1 LSGNDLFMK
10 AIAIRGVAALV
21 STAEEVLRPA
31 RDWIAFIPWRN
42 KAWRNKAA
50 VPPTEEPPEKKL
62 EDPSAIEPTLYR
74 FILRH
79 SLGPQIL
86 LLVLTLVSFP
96 FLYYSLLLPK
106 TITNG
111 AIKSEK
117 HFPQYFLGFE
127 LDQMGYLMVLCA
139 AFLLLVFINGGFK
152 YYINTLKGRLGER
165 MLRRFRYQL
174 YQRMLLFPISYFHK
188 NSSAQIIPMITVECE
203 QLGGFIGDAFV
214 TPLFQG
220 GQLLT
225 NIFFMFMQDPILGL
239 AAVALYPVQGYV
251 IPKLQFKVN
260 QLSRLRV
267 RQIRQV
273 ADRVQESATGIADVL
288 ANDTAKLQLTGF
300 AHLLGTI
307 YDIRFEIYQRKFFT
321 KFLNNFLLQ
330 LTPFFFYSIGGY
342 LVIKDQLSVGA
353 LLAVLVAYKDLA
365 SPWNELLGFY
375 QIFQTSKITY
385 EQIVEQFQPAGMMD
399 ARLQLEE
406 PSAVAPLTGELAVG
420 NLSLAEDGGS
430 RVLDG
435 ITFSF
440 PLDAHVAVIGQGGS
454 GKNELALVLARLIRP
469 TSGRIMIGGMDLATL
484 PTAVT
489 GRRIGYVGAGPYLFA
504 GTLRDNLL
512 LGLRHHPVR
521 PAEYDQATAK
531 RRSTQIHEARQS
543 GNIDFDINA
552 DWLDYESAGVGD
564 KEGLSTRIT
573 EVLARLD
580 LDEVVYTLGLRWRLD
595 SEAHPE
601 SAARL
606 LEARKTLARRLREEG
621 IANLV
626 ETYDADR
633 FNLNASVAENLLF
646 GTPIGPAFDIAA
658 LAGNTYVLQVLA
670 KVGLIDDLVEAGRQ
684 VAETMIEL
692 FADLPPDH
700 EFFEQF
706 SFISADD
713 LPEFVAILGRIGAD
727 GPRTLSRADR
737 TKLLSLPF
745 KLILARHRLDVL
757 DDTMQDRLLEARR
770 VFRADLP
777 AEARSQI
784 EFFDAERYN
793 AAASVQDNI
802 LFGKI
807 AYGEAD
813 APVRVPSVIAEVV
826 DELSLRQT
834 IIEVGLDYNV
844 GTGGSRLSF
853 AERQKAGI
861 AREVLKRPDLL
872 ILNEATSALDGQ
884 SQSRV
889 TKGLKDEFAGRGIIW
904 VLHRANLAKDFDR
917 VLVLSNGKLEEQGTP
932 SELDGNGSLM
942 SLLMAAE

>member
-1 LSGNDLFMK
+1 MK

-21 STAEEVLRPA
+21 STAEEALRPA
-31 RDWIAFIPWRN
+31 RDWLAFIPWRN
-42 KAWRNKAA
+42 KAAA
-50 VPPTEEPPEKKL
+50 PPTKEPPEKTVG
-62 EDPSAIEPTLYR
+62 DPSVLDPTLYR

-79 SLGPQIL
+79 SLGAQIF

-96 FLYYSLLLPK
+96 FLYYSLKLPRE
-106 TITNG
+106 ITDG
-111 AIKSEK
+111 AIKSGK
-117 HFPQYFLGFE
+117 HFPVHILGFE
-127 LDQMGYLMVLCA
+127 LDQISYLMVLCA
-139 AFLLLVFINGGFK
+139 AFLALVFINGGFK
-152 YYINTLKGRLGER
+152 YYINTFKGRLGER

-174 YQRMLLFPISYFHK
+174 YQRMLLFPLSYFHK

-203 QLGGFIGDAFV
+203 QLGGFIGDAFS
-214 TPLFQG
+214 TPLYQG

-251 IPKLQFKVN
+251 IPKLQYKVN
-260 QLSRLRV
+260 QLARRRV
-267 RQIRQV
+267 RTIRQV
-273 ADRVQESATGIADVL
+273 ADRVQESATGIADIL
-288 ANDTAKLQLTGF
+288 ANDNTRLQLTGF

-307 YDIRFEIYQRKFFT
+307 YDIRFEIYKRKFFV
-321 KFLNNFLLQ
+321 KFLNNFLGQ
-330 LTPFFFYSIGGY
+330 LTPFFFFSIGGY
-342 LVIKDQLSVGA
+342 LVLHDKLSVGQLTA
-353 LLAVLVAYKDLA
+353 VLLAQRELA

-406 PSAVAPLTGELAVG
+406 PGAVAPLTGELVVA

-435 ITFSF
+435 VTFNV
-440 PLDAHVAVIGQGGS
+440 PLDAHVAVVGQGGS
-454 GKNELALVLARLIRP
+454 GKNELALVLARVIRP
-469 TSGRIMIGGMDLATL
+469 TSGRILIGGMELANL
-484 PTAVT
+484 PTAIT
-489 GRRIGYVGAGPYLFA
+489 GRRIGYAGAAPYLFA
-504 GTLRDNLL
+504 GTLRENLL
-512 LGLRHHPVR
+512 LGLRHRPIR
-521 PAEYDQATAK
+521 PAEYDPASDR
-531 RRSTQIHEARQS
+531 RRSAQIYEARRS
-543 GNIDFDINA
+543 GNIDFDIGA
-552 DWLDYESAGVGD
+552 DWLDYESAGVVD
-564 KEGLSTRIT
+564 SAGLSTRII
-573 EVLARLD
+573 EVLTHLD
-580 LDEVVYTLGLRWRLD
+580 FDEVVYTLGLRWRLD
-595 SEAHPE
+595 PEGNPEA
-601 SAARL
+601 AARL
-606 LEARKTLARRLREEG
+606 LEARKTLARRLAEDG
-621 IANLV
+621 ITDLV
-626 ETYDADR
+626 ETYDVDR
-633 FNLNASVAENLLF
+633 FNFNASVAENLLF
-646 GTPIGPAFDIAA
+646 GTPIGPAFDFEA
-658 LAGNTYVLQVLA
+658 LADNTYVSQVLA
-670 KVGLIDDLVEAGRQ
+670 KVGLVDDLVEAGRQ

-706 SFISADD
+706 SFISASD

-727 GPRTLSRADR
+727 GIKALHRADR

-745 KLILARHRLDVL
+745 KLIPARHRLDVL
-757 DDTMQDRLLEARR
+757 DEAMQRRLLEARK

-777 AEARSQI
+777 AEARPQI

-813 APVRVPSVIAEVV
+813 APVRVPSVVAEVV

-844 GTGGSRLSF
+844 GTGGSRLSL

-884 SQSRV
+884 SQSKV
-889 TKGLKDEFAGRGIIW
+889 TTGLRDEFASRGIIW
-904 VLHRANLAKDFDR
+904 VLHRANLAKNFER

-932 SELDGNGSLM
+932 AELDANGSLM
-942 SLLMAAE
+942 SLLIAAE

>member
-1 LSGNDLFMK
+1 MK
-10 AIAIRGVAALV
+10 GMAALV
-21 STAEEVLRPA
+21 ATAEDALRPA
-31 RDWIAFIPWRN
+31 RDWFGFLPRRS
-42 KAWRNKAA
+42 KKAA
-50 VPPTEEPPEKKL
+50 SAPTKKWPEK
-62 EDPSAIEPTLYR
+62 EAGDPSALEPTLYR

-79 SLGPQIL
+79 SLGAQIF

-96 FLYYSLLLPK
+96 FLYYSLLLPR
-106 TITNG
+106 TITDG
-111 AIKSEK
+111 AIKSGK
-117 HFPQYFLGFE
+117 HFPQYILGFE
-127 LDQMGYLMVLCA
+127 LDQISYLMVLCA
-139 AFLLLVFINGGFK
+139 AFLGLVFINGGFK
-152 YYINTLKGRLGER
+152 YYVNILKGRLGER

-174 YQRMLLFPISYFHK
+174 YQRMLLFPLSYFHK

-203 QLGGFIGDAFV
+203 QLGGFIGDSFV

-260 QLSRLRV
+260 QLARRRV
-267 RQIRQV
+267 RTIRQV
-273 ADRVQESATGIADVL
+273 ADRVQESATGIADIL
-288 ANDTAKLQLTGF
+288 ANDNARLQLTGF

-307 YDIRFEIYQRKFFT
+307 YDIRFESYQRKFFV
-321 KFLNNFLLQ
+321 KFLNNFLGQ
-330 LTPFFFYSIGGY
+330 LTPFFFFSIGGY
-342 LVIKDQLSVGA
+342 LVLKNQLSVGQLA
-353 LLAVLVAYKDLA
+353 AVLLAQRELA
-365 SPWNELLGFY
+365 SPWNELLSFY

-406 PSAVAPLTGELAVG
+406 PGAVTPLTGELVVA

-435 ITFSF
+435 ITFSV
-440 PLDAHVAVIGQGGS
+440 PLDAHVAVVGQGGS

-469 TSGRIMIGGMDLATL
+469 TSGRILIGGMDLTAL

-489 GRRIGYVGAGPYLFA
+489 GRRIGYAGAAPYLFA

-512 LGLRHHPVR
+512 LGLHHRPIR
-521 PAEYDQATAK
+521 PADYDPATAK
-531 RRSTQIHEARQS
+531 RRSTQIYEARRS
-543 GNIDFDINA
+543 GNIDFDIHA

-564 KEGLSTRIT
+564 KESLSARIT

-580 LDEVVYTLGLRWRLD
+580 FDEVVYTLGLRWRLD
-595 SEAHPE
+595 PEASPE
-601 SAARL
+601 AAARL
-606 LEARKTLARRLREEG
+606 LDARKALARRLVEDG
-621 IANLV
+621 ITHLV
-626 ETYDADR
+626 ETYDVDR
-633 FNLNASVAENLLF
+633 FNSNASVAENLLF
-646 GTPIGPAFDIAA
+646 GTPIGPAFDFEA
-658 LAGNTYVLQVLA
+658 LADNTYVLQVLA
-670 KVGLIDDLVEAGRQ
+670 RVGLIEDLVEAGKQ
-684 VAETMIEL
+684 VAETMVEL

-713 LPEFVAILGRIGAD
+713 LPEFVAILGRIGVG
-727 GPRTLSRADR
+727 GPAALGKADR

-745 KLILARHRLDVL
+745 RLIPARHRLDVL
-757 DDTMQDRLLEARR
+757 DEGMQNRLLEARR

-777 AEARSQI
+777 AATRPQI
-784 EFFDAERYN
+784 EFFDAEHYN
-793 AAASVQDNI
+793 TAASVQDNI

-813 APVRVPSVIAEVV
+813 APIRVPSVLAEVV
-826 DELSLRQT
+826 DALSLRQ
-834 IIEVGLDYNV
+834 IVIDVGLDYNV

-861 AREVLKRPDLL
+861 ARAVLKRPDLL

-884 SQSRV
+884 AQSRV
-889 TKGLKDEFAGRGIIW
+889 TKGLKEEFAGRGIIW
-904 VLHRANLAKDFDR
+904 VLHRASLAQNFDR
-917 VLVLSNGKLEEQGTP
+917 VLVLSNGKLQEQGAP
-932 SELDGNGSLM
+932 SELDNNESLM
-942 SLLMAAE
+942 SMLIVAE

>member
-1 LSGNDLFMK
+1 MK
-10 AIAIRGVAALV
+10 GMAALV
-21 STAEEVLRPA
+21 TTTEDALRPA
-31 RDWIAFIPWRN
+31 RDWFGFLPWRQ
-42 KAWRNKAA
+42 KEAA
-50 VPPTEEPPEKKL
+50 SAPQKKPPEK
-62 EDPSAIEPTLYR
+62 EAGDPSALEPTLYR

-79 SLGPQIL
+79 SLGAQIFIS
-86 LLVLTLVSFP
+86 VLTFVSFP
-96 FLYYSLLLPK
+96 FLYWSLLLPK
-106 TITNG
+106 TITDG
-111 AIKSEK
+111 AIKSGK
-117 HFPQYFLGFE
+117 HFPQPILGFE
-127 LDQMGYLMVLCA
+127 LDQISYLMVLCA
-139 AFLLLVFINGGFK
+139 AFLGLVFINGGFK
-152 YYINTLKGRLGER
+152 YYINTFKGRLGER

-174 YQRMLLFPISYFHK
+174 YQRMLLFPLSYFHK

-203 QLGGFIGDAFV
+203 QLGGFIGDSFA

-225 NIFFMFMQDPILGL
+225 NIFFMFMINPILGL
-239 AAVALYPVQGYV
+239 AAVALYPVQGYL
-251 IPKLQFKVN
+251 IPKLQRKVN
-260 QLSRLRV
+260 QLARRRV

-273 ADRVQESATGIADVL
+273 ADRVQESATGIADIL
-288 ANDTAKLQLTGF
+288 ANDNARLQLSGF

-307 YDIRFEIYQRKFFT
+307 YDIRFESYQRKFFV
-321 KFLNNFLLQ
+321 KFLNNFLGQ
-330 LTPFFFYSIGGY
+330 LTPFFFFSIGGY
-342 LVIKDQLSVGA
+342 LVLKDRLSVGA
-353 LLAVLVAYKDLA
+353 LTAVLLSQRELA

-385 EQIVEQFQPAGMMD
+385 EQIVEQFHPAGMMD

-406 PSAVAPLTGELAVG
+406 PGAVAPLTGELVVA
-420 NLSLAEDGGS
+420 NLSLAEEGGS

-435 ITFSF
+435 ITFNV

-454 GKNELALVLARLIRP
+454 GKNELALVLARLTRP
-469 TSGRIMIGGMDLATL
+469 TGGRVLIGGMDLATL

-489 GRRIGYVGAGPYLFA
+489 GRRIGYAGAAPYLFA

-512 LGLRHHPVR
+512 LGLCHHPIR
-521 PAEYDQATAK
+521 PAECDPATVK
-531 RRSTQIHEARQS
+531 RRSAQIYEARRS
-543 GNIDFDINA
+543 GNIDFDIHA
-552 DWLDYESAGVGD
+552 DWLDYESAGVAD
-564 KEGLSTRIT
+564 RAGLSARIA

-580 LDEVVYTLGLRWRLD
+580 FDEVVYTLGLRWRLD
-595 SEAHPE
+595 PEAQPE

-606 LEARKTLARRLREEG
+606 LDARKTLARRLREDG

-646 GTPIGPAFDIAA
+646 GTPIGPAFDFDA
-658 LAGNTYVLQVLA
+658 LADNTYVLQVLTKA
-670 KVGLIDDLVEAGRQ
+670 GLIDDLVEVGKQ

-692 FADLPPDH
+692 FADLPADH

-706 SFISADD
+706 SFISATD

-727 GPRTLSRADR
+727 GTRALSRADR

-745 KLILARHRLDVL
+745 KLIPARHRLDVL
-757 DDTMQDRLLEARR
+757 DQTMQDRLLEARK

-777 AEARSQI
+777 AEARSQV
-784 EFFDAERYN
+784 EFFNAERYN

-813 APVRVPSVIAEVV
+813 APVRVPSAVAEVV

-872 ILNEATSALDGQ
+872 ILNEATAALDGQ
-884 SQSRV
+884 GQSKV
-889 TKGLKDEFAGRGIIW
+889 TTGLKDEFAGRGILW
-904 VLHRANLAKDFDR
+904 VLHRASLARNFDR
-917 VLVLSNGKLEEQGTP
+917 VLILSSGKLQEQGTP
-932 SELDGNGSLM
+932 SALDHNESLM
-942 SLLMAAE
+942 SMLIAAE